1 LRFQFYVLAFTFYNS
16 DMVSQKIP
24 RRFFLKGLGA
34 ALLLSGCTSE
44 QISLPQPTSTL
55 LPGFT
60 PTPVPEAK
68 ADIVAQAYLIAWSI
82 GDYATMY
89 NLLTPDSRI
98 RLKNKDK
105 LQNYYLDALTKA
117 TVMQVQPRLKSL
129 LYNGNESLAGFHITW
144 QTHLFGSLEIDNQMR
159 LKFIGH
165 QWAVEWQPT
174 LILPQLGE
182 EVNLAYLGEQ
192 AGRGNIYDHNGHAL
206 AAQGQIIIVGVIP
219 QYLENEAVAIKHLA
233 AVTGAN
239 PEKIKTDIAKAKAD
253 WFVPVAEVNF
263 ETSMKYDALFNS
275 IPGVER
281 HAQQART
288 YNDGEVAAHLI
299 GIMGAI
305 PADQMAQ
312 YKANGYQGDEI
323 VGLMGLENWGEKYLA
338 GQRGGRLVT
347 LTPTNQVLSEIAT
360 VTPKAGSNIYLTL
373 DTAFQI
379 TVEKLLGKRNGAVVV
394 MEPNNGTI
402 YALASYPRFKPSVF
416 STSFDVESWV
426 KRYSTPDRPLV
437 HRATQGLY
445 PPASIFKI
453 VVITAAL
460 ESLTFKPEDIFFC
473 NGKWNRLGKDF
484 EKKCWLSSGHGQ
496 INLVD
501 GLTQSCD
508 VVFYEVGLALHRKDP
523 QLLPQ
528 WANKFGLGMAT
539 KILGVAESNG
549 VIPTNEWKQTT
560 VGQPYFEGD
569 AVNSAIG
576 QGYVLSTPLQI
587 ARLMAAICNG
597 GRLIQPRLVNRVVNM
612 EGKTAEFEPEM
623 VSSLPILPKNLTLIQ
638 NSLAAV
644 VSSERGTARQ
654 AFEGFSHTVAGKTG
668 TAESGQ
674 EKPHAWFTG
683 YMPVET
689 PQVVITII
697 LEHTGEGS
705 AEAAPLFRQ
714 VAEAFFEWKPSL
726 SSPN

>member
-1 LRFQFYVLAFTFYNS
+1 
-16 DMVSQKIP
+16 MVSQKIP